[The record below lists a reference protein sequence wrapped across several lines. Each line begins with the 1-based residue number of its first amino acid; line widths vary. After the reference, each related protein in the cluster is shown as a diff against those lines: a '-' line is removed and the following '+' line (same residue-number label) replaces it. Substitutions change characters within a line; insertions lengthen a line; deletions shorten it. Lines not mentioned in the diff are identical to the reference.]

1 MQKYLTTFLYFYHR
15 CHDLCRFM
23 QEKEIQFKP
32 YMVNHLNEGCP
43 VGSECS
49 KNMDKKEK
57 NLIKV

>member
-1 MQKYLTTFLYFYHR
+1 MQKYLTTILILLSLMTFAEP
-15 CHDLCRFM
+15 M

-49 KNMDKKEK
+49 EKNMEKKEK
-57 NLIKV
+57 NLIKA